1 MPTEPKYRLADS
13 CIVEPLVNS
22 WFTWSYVLSPLTSS
36 LHLLNYQ
43 LKAMEEYLKDPEL
56 HFRAAHN
63 PELIGGPYLDIP
75 VERAGEV
82 RVLLESTK
90 LNQRHNLALAE
101 ATIEFY
107 NRLVDEASGQSL
119 DHFYRAL
126 PNPLRGYVELVYDYY
141 NRPAVRFIEGLLY
154 ASHYYDKSLQSLRAY
169 PLKRDYARAFFMSTP
184 RLQEEDQIDW
194 TIPFDD
200 ERVDRFFALDVEPQP
215 LSVVREILGLKP
227 SDDVK
232 LLTILSPTP
241 PATPCK
247 WNGAEVRVRY
257 FGHAC
262 VLLEW
267 NGTSILTDPFIG
279 VRPLEGGIE
288 RLSYGDLPQSID
300 YVLVTHNHADHFV
313 IESLLRLRHRIK
325 CLVVPK
331 SYGLLHGDISL
342 KLLARKLRF
351 KQVLELDA
359 LDSISIADGEIV
371 SIPFCGEHGDLA
383 HGKTGYIVRAGEH
396 RMMFGADSNCL
407 DRKLYENIRRSVG
420 RVETVFLGTECV
432 GAPLSWSYGPLFPRP
447 PHRSHDQTRR
457 QRGCDAD
464 GAMEIME
471 ELGARRFYSY
481 GMGQE
486 PWLDHILALG
496 LSDDSP
502 QVREAEALLMKA
514 RSRSFAAA
522 ERLFG
527 KDEFFLKS
535 ISEMGALP
543 GVEAEHM
550 ESCVLTSLNDDAKD
564 EFVF

>member
-1 MPTEPKYRLADS
+1 MRTETKYRLADS

-22 WFTWSYVLSPLTSS
+22 WFAWSYILSPLTAS

-56 HFRAAHN
+56 HIRASRDAA
-63 PELIGGPYLDIP
+63 LIGGPYLDIP
-75 VERAGEV
+75 ESRAGEV
-82 RVLLESTK
+82 RALLESTK

-119 DHFYRAL
+119 ESFYRVL
-126 PNPLRGYVELVYDYY
+126 PSPLRGYVELVYDYY
-141 NRPAVRFIEGLLY
+141 NRPMARFVEGLLY
-154 ASHYYDKSLQSLRAY
+154 ASHYYDQSLQSLRIYA
-169 PLKRDYARAFFMSTP
+169 LKRDDTRRFFMSTP
-184 RLQEEDQIDW
+184 RLQEEEQIDW
-194 TIPFDD
+194 KVPLAD

-215 LSVVREILGLKP
+215 LSVVRDLIGLNR
-227 SDDVK
+227 SDGEK
-232 LLTILSPTP
+232 LLTILSPVP
-241 PATPCK
+241 SATPDK
-247 WNGAEVRVRY
+247 WNGADVRVRY

-267 NGTSILTDPFIG
+267 NGASILTDPFIG
-279 VRPLEGGIE
+279 VRPLQGGIE
-288 RLSYGDLPQSID
+288 RLSYGDLPRSID

-313 IESLLRLRHRIK
+313 LESLLRLRHRIN

-342 KLLARKLRF
+342 KLLAQKLRF

-359 LDSISIADGEIV
+359 LESISIAGGEIV
-371 SIPFCGEHGDLA
+371 SIPFFGEHGDLA

-396 RMMFGADSNCL
+396 RIMFGADSNCL
-407 DRKLYENIRRSVG
+407 DRRLYENIRCSVG
-420 RVETVFLGTECV
+420 RVESVFLGTECV
-432 GAPLSWSYGPLFPRP
+432 GAPLCWSYGPLFPRP
-447 PHRSHDQTRR
+447 PRRSHDQTRR
-457 QRGCDAD
+457 QRGCDSD

-471 ELGARRFYSY
+471 ALGTRRFYSY

-486 PWLDHILALG
+486 PWLEHILALG

-502 QVREAEALLMKA
+502 QIREADELLMKA
-514 RSRSFAAA
+514 QRRNFAAA

-527 KDEFFLKS
+527 KGEFFLETV
-535 ISEMGALP
+535 SETD
-543 GVEAEHM
+543 EEEH
-550 ESCVLTSLNDDAKD
+550 CVAASLNSNAED